1 MIYMKELVPGLGDK
15 RTTKR
20 IRELEK
26 NAGTL
31 PVIFALFFTE
41 AIKITAAGIPI
52 PFVPET
58 AWFHFLGEA
67 LKFLLMAIAI
77 GLAYVFED
85 ERQKAIE
92 TAQNKS
98 KEKAEKVKDTVT
110 KDSEPDPDIQINVF
124 GKKIKCTFHFLK

>member
-1 MIYMKELVPGLGDK
+1 MRELVPGLGDK

-26 NAGTL
+26 NAGTI

-58 AWFHFLGEA
+58 AWFHFLLEA
-67 LKFLLMAIAI
+67 LKFLLIAI
-77 GLAYVFED
+77 LIALMYVFED
-85 ERQKAIE
+85 ERNKVVE
-92 TAQNKS
+92 TAQQKS

-110 KDSEPDPDIQINVF
+110 EDSEPEPDLQINVL
-124 GKKIKCTFHFLK
+124 GKKIKCTFHFLH